1 MRRTDLFAQSTVLG
15 CFLLLCRAASGQPA
29 MTVSHPT
36 GFAVSTPQTQA
47 AAALPLTP
55 VVPTAMPL
63 RSRPLTGNTL
73 TPNQFLQN
81 QVVPI
86 FAEADFLW
94 RALQFTSTSTFA
106 VRFIDGQGY
115 YLSDGLIWSTNL
127 PNTAGDPFPVFPEVP
142 YPAAGRIQLEIQD
155 LSSANNTVQLLFIGA
170 NRYPVIIPAS
180 LPANYGANFG
190 Q

>member
-1 MRRTDLFAQSTVLG
+1 MLNPISP
-15 CFLLLCRAASGQPA
+15 PA
-29 MTVSHPT
+29 IQGVWDAPMQGGP
-36 GFAVSTPQTQA
+36 GFADASFNYVYN
-47 AAALPLTP
+47 
-55 VVPTAMPL
+55 
-63 RSRPLTGNTL
+63 GTL

-86 FAEADFLW
+86 FAEADFMW
-94 RALQFTSTSTFA
+94 RALQFTSTGTFG

-142 YPAAGRIQLEIQD
+142 YPASGRIQLEIQD
-155 LSSANNTVQLLFIGA
+155 LSSANNTLQLLFIGA
-170 NRYPVIIPAS
+170 NRYPVIIPS
-180 LPANYGANFG
+180 SVPPNYTYAN

>member
-1 MRRTDLFAQSTVLG
+1 MMNATAP
-15 CFLLLCRAASGQPA
+15 PA
-29 MTVSHPT
+29 IQGVWDAPT
-36 GFAVSTPQTQA
+36 QGGPGFADASFNYVYN
-47 AAALPLTP
+47 
-55 VVPTAMPL
+55 
-63 RSRPLTGNTL
+63 NTL

-94 RALQFTSTSTFA
+94 RALQFTSTSTFG

-155 LSSANNTVQLLFIGA
+155 LSSAANTVQLLFIGC
-170 NRYPVIIPAS
+170 NRYPVMIPAS
-180 LPANYGANFG
+180 LPASQGPFYG